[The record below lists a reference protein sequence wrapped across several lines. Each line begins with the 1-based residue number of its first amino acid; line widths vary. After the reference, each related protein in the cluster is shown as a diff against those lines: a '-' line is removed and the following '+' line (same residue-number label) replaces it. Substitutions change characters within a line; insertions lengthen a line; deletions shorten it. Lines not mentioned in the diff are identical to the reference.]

1 MPYMLKT
8 MGRKKFLYIYFH
20 FKMTEE
26 NIKNRRESDKL
37 INFWKNIKVGYDVF
51 INSKREII
59 YKIDENGNY
68 EY

>member
-1 MPYMLKT
+1 
-8 MGRKKFLYIYFH
+8 
-20 FKMTEE
+20 MTEE